1 MKKLF
6 FTIFTLFLAFNA
18 MAHSF
23 KVDGIYYLMNGNEAW
38 VTYRGRDYY
47 EYNNEYYG
55 SVMIP
60 ESVTYNGI
68 TYNVTHISSYAF
80 ADCTSL
86 TSVTI
91 PNSVTSIG
99 EAAFWGCSS
108 LSSVTIPNS
117 VTSIAE
123 GTFDDSGIYNDESN
137 WENDVLY
144 IDNCLICAR
153 QSISGACTIKDNCRL
168 IALSAFYGCSSLTSV
183 KIPNSVTSIG
193 LEVFSYCSSLAS
205 ITIPNSVESIG
216 RLAFSKCSSLS
227 SITIPNSVTS
237 IGSEAFSYC
246 SSLSSVTIPNSVTSI
261 GYRAFEDC
269 SSLPVVNNL
278 RYADTYLVEAVDKTL
293 STYSIKKGTK
303 WIGEDAFEDCKS
315 LTSINIPNSVT
326 SIKDNA
332 FSYCSSLSSITIPDS
347 VTSIGSEAFS
357 YCSSLSSVTIG
368 KSVKSIDSYAFEKC
382 TRLYDIYCYAST
394 PPSVSESSFGNYN
407 VYLHVPCEYK
417 RDYELDDLWGKFK
430 YIECFDSN
438 TAVEDIITEDTSVE
452 KLIRNGQ
459 LIIVVDG
466 VEYDVMGNKL

>member
-23 KVDGIYYLMNGNEAW
+23 KVDGIYYLQNGNEAW

-193 LEVFSYCSSLAS
+193 LEVFFHCSSLAS

-237 IGSEAFSYC
+237 IG
-246 SSLSSVTIPNSVTSI
+246 
-261 GYRAFEDC
+261 YRAFEDC
-269 SSLPVVNNL
+269 SSLPVVDNL

-293 STYSIKKGTK
+293 SAYSIKKGTK

-326 SIKDNA
+326 SIKGN
-332 FSYCSSLSSITIPDS
+332 
-347 VTSIGSEAFS
+347 AFS

-368 KSVKSIDSYAFEKC
+368 NSVTSIGSYAFENC

-394 PPSVSESSFGNYN
+394 PPSASESSFGNYN

>member
-123 GTFDDSGIYNDESN
+123 GTFDDSGIYNDEPN
-137 WENDVLY
+137 CENDVLY

-227 SITIPNSVTS
+227 SITIPN
-237 IGSEAFSYC
+237 
-246 SSLSSVTIPNSVTSI
+246 
-261 GYRAFEDC
+261 
-269 SSLPVVNNL
+269 
-278 RYADTYLVEAVDKTL
+278 
-293 STYSIKKGTK
+293 
-303 WIGEDAFEDCKS
+303 
-315 LTSINIPNSVT
+315 
-326 SIKDNA
+326 
-332 FSYCSSLSSITIPDS
+332 S

>member
-6 FTIFTLFLAFNA
+6 FTIFTLFLAFDA

-23 KVDGIYYLMNGNEAW
+23 KVDGIYYLKNGNEAW
-38 VTYRGRDYY
+38 VTYRGSDYY
-47 EYNNEYYG
+47 EYNEYFG
-55 SVMIP
+55 SVVIP
-60 ESVTYNGI
+60 ESVTYNGT
-68 TYNVTHISSYAF
+68 TYPVTGIVSNAF
-80 ADCTSL
+80 MGCTSL
-86 TSVTI
+86 T
-91 PNSVTSIG
+91 
-99 EAAFWGCSS
+99 
-108 LSSVTIPNS
+108 SVTIPNS

-168 IALSAFYGCSSLTSV
+168 IARSAFYGCSSLTSV

-237 IGSEAFSYC
+237 IGY
-246 SSLSSVTIPNSVTSI
+246 
-261 GYRAFEDC
+261 GAFEDC

-326 SIKDNA
+326 SIKGNA

-394 PPSVSESSFGNYN
+394 PPSASESSFGNYN

>member
-23 KVDGIYYLMNGNEAW
+23 KVDGIYYLKNGNEAW

-68 TYNVTHISSYAF
+68 TYNVTHISSCAF

-91 PNSVTSIG
+91 PNSVTSI
-99 EAAFWGCSS
+99 
-108 LSSVTIPNS
+108 
-117 VTSIAE
+117 AE
-123 GTFDDSGIYNDESN
+123 GTFKDSGIYNDESN

-144 IDNCLICAR
+144 IDNCLIRAR

-168 IALSAFYGCSSLTSV
+168 IARSAFYGCSSLTSV

-237 IGSEAFSYC
+237 IGY
-246 SSLSSVTIPNSVTSI
+246 
-261 GYRAFEDC
+261 GAFEDC

-326 SIKDNA
+326 SIG
-332 FSYCSSLSSITIPDS
+332 SY
-347 VTSIGSEAFS
+347 AFS

-368 KSVKSIDSYAFEKC
+368 NSVTSIGSYAFENC

-394 PPSVSESSFGNYN
+394 PPSASESSFGNYN